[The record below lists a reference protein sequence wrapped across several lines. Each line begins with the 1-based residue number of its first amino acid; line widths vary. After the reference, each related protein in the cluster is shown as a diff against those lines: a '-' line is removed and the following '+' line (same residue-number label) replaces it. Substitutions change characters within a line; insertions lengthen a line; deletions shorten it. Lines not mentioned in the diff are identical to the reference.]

1 MLFGF
6 GNLIYIIVLL
16 LNSLAI
22 LSEDRFLARIG
33 YSTNTYEP
41 GFGNDPNNAKAK
53 TTNLIKSVQT
63 VMRGTFIS
71 PTPTIQAFPFPHT
84 STIQTAGESAR
95 RSEDRGTNS

>member
-41 GFGNDPNNAKAK
+41 GFGGDPNNAKAK

-63 VMRGTFIS
+63 VMRGTFPRHAPS
-71 PTPTIQAFPFPHT
+71 TPPVPTPTT
-84 STIQTAGESAR
+84 
-95 RSEDRGTNS
+95 